1 MTTYIHD
8 QADWPAFC
16 WNEAGISSLLAMA
29 RHEQGRLLGR
39 MGGLGFGLKGEADLS
54 MVAEE
59 VLKSSAI
66 EGEKLNPAEVR
77 SSLARRLGMDA
88 GGLPLPGR
96 AVDGVVEMMLDATRN
111 YEQPLTEA
119 RLYGWQA
126 ALFPTGYS
134 GLRRITTGAWRTCEA
149 DPMQVVSG
157 RPGFELVHYEAP
169 DAGRIPEEMHR
180 FLSWFNA
187 PPAIDPL
194 LKAALAHFWFV
205 TLHPFEDGNGRIARA
220 IAELALARSDGH
232 PQRFYSMSAAI
243 DSKRD
248 EYYAVLEQVQK
259 GDLDITPWM
268 RWFITCFRNALSRAE
283 QSLASVLRKAVV
295 WQQLGS
301 HEINDRQR
309 KVINLLLGDF
319 KGKLTSGKYA
329 KLTRCSSDTALR
341 DLRDLMNKGVLLKS
355 EAGGRSTSYQLAAFS
370 S

>member
-1 MTTYIHD
+1 
-8 QADWPAFC
+8 
-16 WNEAGISSLLAMA
+16 
-29 RHEQGRLLGR
+29 
-39 MGGLGFGLKGEADLS
+39 
-54 MVAEE
+54 
-59 VLKSSAI
+59 LKSSAI

-149 DPMQVVSG
+149 GPVQVVSG
-157 RPGFELVHYEAP
+157 RPGFEHVHYEAP
-169 DAGRIPEEMHR
+169 DAGRIPEEMR
-180 FLSWFNA
+180 LFLSWFNA
-187 PPAIDPL
+187 RPAIDPL

-220 IAELALARSDGH
+220 IAELALARSDGQ
-232 PQRFYSMSAAI
+232 PQRFYSMSAQI
-243 DSKRD
+243 ESGRD
-248 EYYAVLEQVQK
+248 AYYDVLEQVQK

-268 RWFITCFRNALSRAE
+268 KWFLSCFCDALSRARE
-283 QSLASVLRKAVV
+283 TLASVLRTAAV
-295 WQQLGS
+295 WQQVGGY
-301 HEINDRQR
+301 EINDRQR

-329 KLTRCSSDTALR
+329 KLTRCSTDTALR
-341 DLRDLMNKGVLLKS
+341 DLQDLVRKGILVTG
-355 EAGGRSTSYQLAAFS
+355 EAGGRSTSYQLRS
-370 S
+370 LTGVVDG